1 MPISS
6 KTDLSRLRIDRGTM
20 NTMHVAVGY
29 RTSPIGTPWARSF
42 SRFRIVTAFLAESI
56 AEAAVGGIIG
66 CALALPLYGLSTG
79 PTNFSSFSDV
89 AFQFRITPVLMA
101 GGLLFTAMIGAVG
114 GLLPAVRA
122 ARIPVACAL
131 REI

>member
-6 KTDLSRLRIDRGTM
+6 KTDLSRLRIDRGAM

-29 RTSPIGTPWARSF
+29 RTSPIGTPRARSF

>member
-1 MPISS
+1 
-6 KTDLSRLRIDRGTM
+6 M

-29 RTSPIGTPWARSF
+29 RTSPIGTPRARSF

-89 AFQFRITPVLMA
+89 AFQFRITPMLMA